1 MSENGGLFSFGVE
14 INTHKKALTVEA
26 EPRKVGLN
34 RQGEGELKKGE
45 LEVLFPAER

>member
-1 MSENGGLFSFGVE
+1 M
-14 INTHKKALTVEA
+14 EA

-34 RQGEGELKKGE
+34 RQGEGELKKEE